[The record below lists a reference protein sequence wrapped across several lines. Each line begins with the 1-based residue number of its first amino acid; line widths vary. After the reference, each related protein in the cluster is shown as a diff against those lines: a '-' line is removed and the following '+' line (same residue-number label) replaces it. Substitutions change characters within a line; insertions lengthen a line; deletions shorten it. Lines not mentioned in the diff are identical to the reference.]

1 MVMRIIYFLV
11 LILWVSPVIAQEKG
25 IWVTVTGEAF
35 MSKTDTLL
43 DVERRAKNDAR
54 YKALEQAVGCFL
66 KASTVIYNARL
77 AEDLINVAVKGRI
90 IKESFSKLTPDKE
103 LPNHYTIT
111 LKAYIEPTTPKRGT
125 GFEAEVSLN
134 KKRFYEEDRVE
145 VYIKASQTCYLYLF
159 SVGADGAV
167 TLLFP
172 NRYNKNNQIEAN
184 KVFIYPT
191 KVEYN
196 LGYPLIVKFPADFQ
210 GEKAVEKVKVICTTR
225 PEPLLKLGFEESF
238 FKVYSPRETGMVSDL
253 VKKLSFL
260 DIDEWAEATAVY
272 EILRRKNFFNRA
284 KSQE

>member
-1 MVMRIIYFLV
+1 MVIRIISLLV
-11 LILWVSPVIAQEKG
+11 LILWVSPAVAQEKG
-25 IWVTVTGEAF
+25 MWVTVTGEAF

-66 KASTVIYNARL
+66 KASTTIYNAIL
-77 AEDLINVAVKGRI
+77 AEDLINVAVKGKI
-90 IKESFSKLTPDKE
+90 IKESFSKLTADKE
-103 LPNHYTIT
+103 LPNRYTIA
-111 LKAYIEPTTPKRGT
+111 LKAYVEPTTPEREA
-125 GFEAEVSLN
+125 GFEVEVFLN
-134 KKRFYEEDRVE
+134 KAQFHEEDRVE
-145 VYIKASQTCYLYLF
+145 IYTKASQTCHLYLF

-172 NRYNKNNQIEAN
+172 NRYNKNNQIKAN

-191 KVEYN
+191 KAEYN

-210 GEKAVEKVKVICTTR
+210 EEKAIEKVKVICTTR

-260 DIDEWAEATAVY
+260 DINEWAEATAAY
-272 EILRRKNFFNRA
+272 EIVK
-284 KSQE
+284 